1 MEKSAFG
8 TFVYCRKRITSRG
21 SSPWCPETHRQNS
34 GDEMRLLM
42 TVSLHGNGSEES
54 GAMRGIGV
62 SVVGCASRRIHS
74 RILATTFRTP
84 RGRWKRRHH
93 SKAGPRPDRNERR
106 GRILE
111 VFDRGARPRARSG
124 AATATGEF
132 QSVVLLNLTFCMIL
146 QLQRLTLL
154 YPTFKCTTDNAR
166 QWPDHCQLQ
175 SPRLISAAPENTMAI
190 TQLFH

>member
-132 QSVVLLNLTFCMIL
+132 QSVVLGAAGDVVDFEFLEANIGSRFAHRSDCEPNFRD
-146 QLQRLTLL
+146 QRGGKVKHVAETIIV
-154 YPTFKCTTDNAR
+154 K
-166 QWPDHCQLQ
+166 
-175 SPRLISAAPENTMAI
+175 SADRDRGSIA
-190 TQLFH
+190 